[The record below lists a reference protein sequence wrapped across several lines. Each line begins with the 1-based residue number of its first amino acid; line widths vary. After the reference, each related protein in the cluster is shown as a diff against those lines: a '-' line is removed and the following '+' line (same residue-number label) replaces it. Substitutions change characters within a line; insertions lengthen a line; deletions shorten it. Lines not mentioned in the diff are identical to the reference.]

1 MIVQR
6 TQKGHK
12 PQKGVKMLKTIH
24 IQAQSGVASYY
35 VNTEHITYFCTQV
48 KDIAVH
54 FVGGDCLILEGYG
67 DLPSIVAFSEFMKSD
82 SKFFD
87 FTKLPHT

>member
-1 MIVQR
+1 
-6 TQKGHK
+6 
-12 PQKGVKMLKTIH
+12 MLKEIRLKDNEMDNGEVDVYTN
-24 IQAQSGVASYY
+24 SYY
-35 VNTEHITYFCTQV
+35 VNTEHITYFCTQGG
-48 KDIAVH
+48 DIAVH

-67 DLPSIVAFSEFMKSD
+67 DLPSIAAFSEFMQSD